1 MIPGWDPAVN
11 RELQIRILPSEL
23 RAHRPFSEGRH
34 PMAIP
39 GWEERT
45 RLFHGTGVGFSTLA
59 PSSSAEATGA
69 ILDCLG
75 LPS

>member
-1 MIPGWDPAVN
+1 
-11 RELQIRILPSEL
+11 
-23 RAHRPFSEGRH
+23 
-34 PMAIP
+34 MAIS

-45 RLFHGTGVGFSTLA
+45 RFFQGTGVGFSTLA
-59 PSSSAEATGA
+59 PSSPAEATRA